1 MVEQQPEPTR
11 QRPPSEPAASEPAV
25 RPAPHDDAG
34 TAGLAATVD
43 RLSTEI
49 HALWEDREAR
59 VLVELAEGVLVER
72 LNCAPAEAARQLRTL
87 ASDARMPLP
96 ELAADIINQA
106 ASDATAS
113 AVAEARTAQAATP
126 GTGRTAEEP
135 AGKAAGPRRE
145 GPALRLRT
153 AEAAAILAG
162 DDTQALARGLLDR
175 ALRPLGATAAAVW
188 SAAPDG
194 SLTLAGE
201 AGFGPAEAARWRYV
215 PPGLGTPAQQ
225 AIAEDRTLWINE
237 SGDLPPPTIGG
248 GSGGTRA
255 VVPAQ
260 VGGQR
265 VGVLEV
271 HWPGPHPGL
280 ALQRQLDALAQLC
293 ALSLSDHGVESGS
306 PPGGAAAW
314 LVGLLDGLLDSAALL
329 RPLRDRDGRITDFM
343 IEHTNTRFTDPAGR
357 PRGSLTGL
365 PLLEAYPLFAAEGG
379 LFERIKRVHSTG
391 APYRSRSTVLRF
403 PGSAAPP
410 AVVTAVG
417 LARFG
422 DVVLLSWRL
431 PEGDT
436 RLAELLGHAQRLSRI
451 GAFEENLTTGE
462 ISWTEQLSALYG
474 LEPGAAPVPLH
485 QLSGHAHPDDTGAV
499 RRFLRS
505 VLHQRKESA
514 ITFRLRRADGVVR
527 HLRVVAEPLCDASG
541 LLVAVRGAYQ
551 DISPHR
557 WTEVALAA
565 TRDRLAGAEQQ
576 AAERHRLTRQLQRA
590 IMPPTEHPVYR
601 PGLRVAVR
609 YRPAEEDQRVGGDW
623 YDAVELPD
631 GRVLLTVG
639 DIAGHGIAAATGMVV
654 LRNALRGLAVTGAG
668 PGRLLSWLNTVACC
682 LSEQVTATVVCG
694 LFDPAARTLRWA
706 NAGHVPPILVSRGKA
721 EALTPPDGVLLG
733 AVAAASYE
741 ETQHELRR
749 HDILLVYTD
758 GLIER
763 RDSGI
768 DQALGQLL
776 AAAGRPVD
784 DLENYLDDLLSCDIA
799 DTDDDTCLIAVQPT

>member
-1 MVEQQPEPTR
+1 MAEQQHEPSR
-11 QRPPSEPAASEPAV
+11 QRPPSEPAA
-25 RPAPHDDAG
+25 RPAPHGEAG
-34 TAGLAATVD
+34 AAGLAATVD

-49 HALWEDREAR
+49 RALWEDREAR
-59 VLVELAEGVLVER
+59 VVVELAEGVLVER
-72 LNCAPAEAARQLRTL
+72 LNCAPAEAAQQLRRL

-106 ASDATAS
+106 ASDATA
-113 AVAEARTAQAATP
+113 AAAAEARAAQAAAS
-126 GTGRTAEEP
+126 GTGRTAEE
-135 AGKAAGPRRE
+135 AAGPQRE

-175 ALRPLGATAAAVW
+175 ALKPLGATAAAVW

-225 AIAEDRTLWINE
+225 AITEDRTLWITE
-237 SGDLPPPTIGG
+237 SGDPPPPTIGG
-248 GSGGTRA
+248 SGGSGGGTRA

-260 VGGQR
+260 GGGQR

-271 HWPGPHPGL
+271 HWPGPHPAL

-293 ALSLSDHGVESGS
+293 ALSLSDHGVESGG

-329 RPLRDRDGRITDFM
+329 RPLRDHDGRITDFR
-343 IEHTNTRFTDPAGR
+343 IEHTNERFTDPAGR
-357 PRGSLTGL
+357 PRDALTGL

-403 PGSAAPP
+403 PGGPAPP
-410 AVVTAVG
+410 AVVAAVG

-431 PEGDT
+431 PEGDA
-436 RLAELLGHAQRLSRI
+436 RLADLLGHAQRLSRI
-451 GAFEENLTTGE
+451 GAFEENLITGE

-576 AAERHRLTRQLQRA
+576 SAERHRLARQLQRA
-590 IMPPTEHPVYR
+590 IMPPEEHPVYGA
-601 PGLRVAVR
+601 GLRVAVR

-623 YDAVELPD
+623 YDAVVLPD
-631 GRVLLTVG
+631 GRMLLTVG

-668 PGRLLSWLNTVACC
+668 PGRLLSWLNSVACC
-682 LSEQVTATVVCG
+682 LPEQVTATVVCG
-694 LFDPAARTLRWA
+694 LFDPAARTLHWA
-706 NAGHVPPILVSRGKA
+706 NAGHMPPILVRRGKA

-733 AVAAASYE
+733 AVDSASYE
-741 ETQHELRR
+741 ETRHELRR

-763 RDSGI
+763 RGSSI

-784 DLENYLDDLLSCDIA
+784 DLEDYLDALLSCDIA

>member
-1 MVEQQPEPTR
+1 M
-11 QRPPSEPAASEPAV
+11 
-25 RPAPHDDAG
+25 RPARHGEAG
-34 TAGLAATVD
+34 AAGLAATVD

-49 HALWEDREAR
+49 RALREESEAR
-59 VLVELAEGVLVER
+59 VLVNLAEGVLVER
-72 LNCAPAEAARQLRTL
+72 LNCAPAEAARQLQRL
-87 ASDARMPLP
+87 ASDARMALP
-96 ELAADIINQA
+96 ELAADIVNQA
-106 ASDATAS
+106 ASDATAG
-113 AVAEARTAQAATP
+113 AVAEARAAQATP
-126 GTGRTAEEP
+126 ATGRTAE
-135 AGKAAGPRRE
+135 GAAGPRD
-145 GPALRLRT
+145 GGAALRLRT
-153 AEAAAILAG
+153 AEAAAVLAG
-162 DDTQALARGLLDR
+162 DDTQALARALLDR

-194 SLTLAGE
+194 SLTLVGE

-225 AIAEDRTLWINE
+225 AITEDRTLWITE
-237 SGDLPPPTIGG
+237 SGDALPPTIGG

-260 VGGQR
+260 GGGQR

-306 PPGGAAAW
+306 PPDGVAAW

-329 RPLRDRDGRITDFM
+329 RPLRDRDGRITDFT
-343 IEHTNTRFTDPAGR
+343 IEHTNGRFTDPAGR
-357 PRGSLTGL
+357 PHGSLTGL

-391 APYRSRSTVLRF
+391 APYRSRSTVLKF
-403 PGSAAPP
+403 PGNPAPP
-410 AVVTAVG
+410 PVVADVG

-431 PEGDT
+431 PEGDA
-436 RLAELLGHAQRLSRI
+436 RLADLLKHAQRVSQI

-462 ISWTEQLSALYG
+462 ITWTEQLSTLYG
-474 LEPGAAPVPLH
+474 LSPGAAPVPLH

-499 RRFLRS
+499 ERFLRT
-505 VLHQRKESA
+505 VLHQREESA

-551 DISPHR
+551 DVSPHQ

-576 AAERHRLTRQLQRA
+576 AAERHRLARQLQRA
-590 IMPPTEHPVYR
+590 IMPPTAHPVYR

-623 YDAVELPD
+623 YDAVALPD

-654 LRNALRGLAVTGAG
+654 LRNALRGLAITGAG
-668 PGRLLSWLNTVACC
+668 PGRLLSWLNSVACC
-682 LSEQVTATVVCG
+682 LTEQVTATVVCG
-694 LFDPAARTLRWA
+694 LFDPASRTLRWA
-706 NAGHVPPILVSRGKA
+706 NAGHVPPVLVSRGKA

-733 AVAAASYE
+733 AVDVASYE
-741 ETQHELRR
+741 ETRHELQRQ
-749 HDILLVYTD
+749 DILLMYTD

-763 RDSGI
+763 RDSGM

-776 AAAGRPVD
+776 AAASRPVD
-784 DLENYLDDLLSCDIA
+784 DLEDYLDRLLSCDIA
-799 DTDDDTCLIAVQPT
+799 DTDDDTCLIAVQPI

>member
-1 MVEQQPEPTR
+1 MVEQQREPTR
-11 QRPPSEPAASEPAV
+11 HGETGA
-25 RPAPHDDAG
+25 
-34 TAGLAATVD
+34 AGLAATVD
-43 RLSTEI
+43 RLSAEI
-49 HALWEDREAR
+49 RALREDSETRT
-59 VLVELAEGVLVER
+59 LVKIAQGVLVER
-72 LNCAPAEAARQLRTL
+72 LNCAPTEAARQLQRL
-87 ASDARMPLP
+87 ASDARISLP
-96 ELAADIINQA
+96 ELAADIVDQA
-106 ASDATAS
+106 ASDTIARA
-113 AVAEARTAQAATP
+113 AAEARAAQAAP
-126 GTGRTAEEP
+126 GTGRTAE
-135 AGKAAGPRRE
+135 AAAQPQGE
-145 GPALRLRT
+145 GAALRLRT

-162 DDTQALARGLLDR
+162 DDTQALARALLDR
-175 ALRPLGATAAAVW
+175 ALSPLGATAAAVW
-188 SAAPDG
+188 SVAPDG
-194 SLTLAGE
+194 SLTLEGE

-225 AIAEDRTLWINE
+225 ASTEDRTLWITE
-237 SGDLPPPTIGG
+237 SGDALPPTIGG

-260 VGGQR
+260 GGGQR
-265 VGVLEV
+265 VAVLEV
-271 HWPGPHPGL
+271 HWPGPHSAL

-314 LVGLLDGLLDSAALL
+314 LVGLLDGLLDSVALL
-329 RPLRDRDGRITDFM
+329 RPLRDRDGRITDFV
-343 IEHTNTRFTDPAGR
+343 IEHTNERFTDPAGR

-391 APYRSRSTVLRF
+391 GPYRSQSMVLRF
-403 PGSAAPP
+403 PGSPAPP
-410 AVVTAVG
+410 AVVAAVG

-422 DVVLLSWRL
+422 DVVLLSWRI
-431 PEGDT
+431 PEGDA
-436 RLAELLGHAQRLSRI
+436 RLADLLQHAQRVSRI

-462 ISWTEQLSALYG
+462 ITWTEQLSTLYG
-474 LEPGAAPVPLH
+474 LPPGAAPVPLH

-499 RRFLRS
+499 GRFLRT
-505 VLHQRKESA
+505 VLHKREESA

-527 HLRVVAEPLCDASG
+527 HLRVVAEPVCDASG

-551 DISPHR
+551 DISPHH

-576 AAERHRLTRQLQRA
+576 AAEHHRLTRQLQRA
-590 IMPPTEHPVYR
+590 IMPPTAHPVYR
-601 PGLRVAVR
+601 PGLRIAVR

-623 YDAVELPD
+623 YDAVALPD

-668 PGRLLSWLNTVACC
+668 PGRLLSWLNSVACC
-682 LSEQVTATVVCG
+682 LTEQVTATVVCG
-694 LFDPAARTLRWA
+694 LFDPEARALSWA
-706 NAGHVPPILVSRGKA
+706 NAGHVPPVLVSHGKA

-733 AVAAASYE
+733 AVDDASYE
-741 ETQHELRR
+741 EFRHVLRPQ
-749 HDILLVYTD
+749 DILLMYTD

-763 RDSGI
+763 RDSSME
-768 DQALGQLL
+768 QALGQLL
-776 AAAGRPVD
+776 AAASRPVD
-784 DLENYLDDLLSCDIA
+784 DLEDYLDHLLSCDIA

>member
-1 MVEQQPEPTR
+1 MVEQQREPTR
-11 QRPPSEPAASEPAV
+11 RPPTSEPAAGPA
-25 RPAPHDDAG
+25 RHGETGA
-34 TAGLAATVD
+34 AGLAATVD
-43 RLSTEI
+43 RLSAEI
-49 HALWEDREAR
+49 RALREDREAR
-59 VLVELAEGVLVER
+59 VLVELAQGILVER
-72 LNCAPAEAARQLRTL
+72 LNCSPAEAARQLQRL
-87 ASDARMPLP
+87 ASDARMALP
-96 ELAADIINQA
+96 ELAAEIVNQA
-106 ASDATAS
+106 APDATAR
-113 AVAEARTAQAATP
+113 AVAEARAAQATP
-126 GTGRTAEEP
+126 GTGPTAEE
-135 AGKAAGPRRE
+135 KTSGPQD
-145 GPALRLRT
+145 GGAALRLRT

-162 DDTQALARGLLDR
+162 DDAQALARALLDR

-225 AIAEDRTLWINE
+225 AITEDRTLWITE
-237 SGDLPPPTIGG
+237 SGEALPPTIGG
-248 GSGGTRA
+248 GSSGTRA
-255 VVPAQ
+255 IVPAQ
-260 VGGQR
+260 GGGQW

-271 HWPGPHPGL
+271 HWPGAHPTL

-293 ALSLSDHGVESGS
+293 ALSLSDHGMESGG

-329 RPLRDRDGRITDFM
+329 RPVRDRDGRITDFM
-343 IEHTNTRFTDPAGR
+343 IEHTNERFTDPAGR

-365 PLLEAYPLFAAEGG
+365 PLLEAYPLFAGEGG

-391 APYRSRSTVLRF
+391 APYRSQSTVLRF
-403 PGSAAPP
+403 PGSPAPP
-410 AVVTAVG
+410 AVVAVVG

-431 PEGDT
+431 PEGDA
-436 RLAELLGHAQRLSRI
+436 RLADLLEHAQRVCRI
-451 GAFEENLTTGE
+451 GAFEESLTTGE
-462 ISWTEQLSALYG
+462 ITWTEQLFTLYG
-474 LEPGAAPVPLH
+474 LPPGAAPVPLH

-499 RRFLRS
+499 GRFLRT
-505 VLHQRKESA
+505 VLHQREESA

-551 DISPHR
+551 DISPHH

-576 AAERHRLTRQLQRA
+576 AAERRRLARQLQRA
-590 IMPPTEHPVYR
+590 IMPPTAHPVYKA
-601 PGLRVAVR
+601 GLRVAVR

-623 YDAVELPD
+623 YDAVVLPD

-639 DIAGHGIAAATGMVV
+639 DIAGHGIGAATGMIV
-654 LRNALRGLAVTGAG
+654 LRNALRGLAITGAE
-668 PGRLLSWLNTVACC
+668 PGRLLSWLNSVACC
-682 LSEQVTATVVCG
+682 LTEQVTATVVCG

-706 NAGHVPPILVSRGKA
+706 NAGHVPPVLVSHGKA

-733 AVAAASYE
+733 AVDAASYG
-741 ETQHELRR
+741 ETRHELQRQ
-749 HDILLVYTD
+749 DILLMYTD

-763 RDSGI
+763 RDSSME
-768 DQALGQLL
+768 QALEQLL
-776 AAAGRPVD
+776 AAASRPED
-784 DLENYLDDLLSCDIA
+784 DLEDYLDHLLSCDIA